1 MKTVSTKINGRLLD
15 NILNVDGE
23 PSLFLP
29 DELLQFSTPFY
40 LEPIKDFSMIFS
52 SLLFYA
58 FYCYTYF
65 EPSFKIARKNNNEYF
80 YVEISDIKK
89 FIDLLVRHEKIPHFK
104 YILDQPKDEQRTS
117 ILEMM
122 KVVNRLIIADNA
134 KRRIETKYAA
144 QALYL
149 MLCENAGVKKPY
161 DGMFLLHKEDIGKIK
176 IDLLDSLAEELLEI
190 KRDKVILRANLR
202 SNKEKVYEDPEQ
214 NEFFWQL
221 MNCFP
226 DHTAA
231 FLGMDISIFE
241 GEKLINEEK
250 YKDVFEKVGS
260 LRSLKNKAEL
270 YKKANDGDLSAMK
283 FVDRF
288 SQKAEESPPDD
299 NPDKKGGYFD
309 ELPDRLV
316 NVAEDIDID
325 SEMDNIN
332 VDLTAS

>member
-1 MKTVSTKINGRLLD
+1 MKTVSTKINSRLLD

-23 PSLFLP
+23 LSLFH
-29 DELLQFSTPFY
+29 DGELLQFATPFY
-40 LEPIKDFSMIFS
+40 LEPKKDFTMVFS

-80 YVEISDIKK
+80 YLEISDIKK
-89 FIDLLVRHEKIPHFK
+89 FIDLLVRHEKIPHLK
-104 YILDQPKDEQRTS
+104 YILDRPKNEQRTG

-122 KVVNRLIIADNA
+122 KVVNRLIIADNTKA
-134 KRRIETKYAA
+134 KIETKYAA
-144 QALYL
+144 QAFYL
-149 MLCENAGVKKPY
+149 MLCENVGVKRPY

-176 IDLLDSLAEELLEI
+176 IDLLDSLAEEFLEI
-190 KRDKVILRANLR
+190 NSDKIILRANLR

-250 YKDVFEKVGS
+250 YKEVFEKVGA
-260 LRSLKNKAEL
+260 LKSLKNKAEL
-270 YKKANDGDLSAMK
+270 YKKADEGDLSAMK

-288 SQKAEESPPDD
+288 SKKAEESPLDD
-299 NPDKKGGYFD
+299 NPDKKRGYFD
-309 ELPDRLV
+309 ELPERLV
-316 NVAEDIDID
+316 NVVKDIDIS

>member
-23 PSLFLP
+23 LSLFQP
-29 DELLQFSTPFY
+29 DELLQFSIPFH
-40 LEPIKDFSMIFS
+40 LEPRKDFSMVFS

-80 YVEISDIKK
+80 FVEISDIKK
-89 FIDLLVRHEKIPHFK
+89 FIDLLVRHEKIPHLK
-104 YILDQPKDEQRTS
+104 YILDRPKKEQRTS
-117 ILEMM
+117 VLEMM
-122 KVVNRLIIADNA
+122 KVVNRLIIADNT
-134 KRRIETKYAA
+134 KRRIETKYAS
-144 QALYL
+144 QAFYL
-149 MLCENAGVKKPY
+149 MLCENVGVKKPY

-190 KRDKVILRANLR
+190 KSDKVILRANLR

-221 MNCFP
+221 MTCFP
-226 DHTAA
+226 DYTNA
-231 FLGMDISIFE
+231 FMGMDISIFD

-250 YKDVFEKVGS
+250 YKDVFEKVGA
-260 LRSLKNKAEL
+260 LKGLKNRAEL
-270 YKKANDGDLSAMK
+270 YKLAEEGNVPAMK
-283 FVDRF
+283 FVAGF
-288 SQKAEESPPDD
+288 SKDAEKPKDPETPEE
-299 NPDKKGGYFD
+299 NNGFFD
-309 ELPDRLV
+309 QIPKHMANGIEEV
-316 NVAEDIDID
+316 KID

-332 VDLTAS
+332 VDLTK